1 MASTAKP
8 LVIIG
13 CTPVYG
19 HLAPVRAIAK
29 DLIAKGFEITF
40 VSSSHWRPII
50 EEIGADFVAI
60 EGYGDWYE
68 GDFQTRWAER
78 NLLPPG
84 PVQLAYDLEECFIKS
99 IPSQHDA
106 MQVAIKKLQTAHP
119 GRPIIQVSEAV
130 FWGALPIMAGA
141 TGVKPSATLGI
152 GVVPMALSSIDTA
165 AFGPGI
171 LPDTTP
177 EGHERNKA
185 MNAGVRQAFAKPQ
198 GAFEAQFEI
207 CGAPKAS
214 QFVLDA
220 SYILPDRF
228 LQMCVPSAEYP
239 RSDAPSSIRFA
250 GGLPKG
256 VRDAS
261 TSKPPFWD
269 EIVNNN
275 GAKKVVAISQGSIAL
290 DYSELTIPT
299 MEAFKDR
306 PDILVVVALGKKDA
320 TLPAGTIIPD
330 NVRVADWIP
339 FDELL
344 PHCSVFITNGGYGA
358 FQHAIS
364 NGTPV
369 VVGGATEDKP
379 ENAARAEYSGMGFNL
394 RTAKPTVEQVRNAVD
409 EVLTNPKYKARAVEM
424 EKEMA
429 TFDPMAVVATQ
440 IEELAAG
447 KHLE

>member
-40 VSSSHWRPII
+40 VSSSHWKTTI
-50 EEIGADFVAI
+50 EEIGADFVPI

-68 GDFQTRWAER
+68 GDLATRWAER

-99 IPSQHDA
+99 IPSQHEA
-106 MQVAIKKLQTAHP
+106 LQVAIKKLQTAHP

-130 FWGALPIMAGA
+130 FWGALPIMSGA
-141 TGVKPSATLGI
+141 TGVKPTATLGL

-171 LPDTTP
+171 LPDNSP
-177 EGHERNKA
+177 EGRERNKA
-185 MNAGVRQAFAKPQ
+185 MNAGLRTMFAKPQ
-198 GAFEAQFEI
+198 GTFEEQFEL
-207 CGAPKAS
+207 CGALKAS
-214 QFVLDA
+214 EFIFDA
-220 SYILPDRF
+220 CYTLPDRF
-228 LQMCVPSAEYP
+228 LQMCVPSAEYH
-239 RSDAPSSIRFA
+239 RSDAPASIRFA

-275 GAKKVVAISQGSIAL
+275 GAKKIVAISQGSIAL
-290 DYSELTIPT
+290 DYTELTIPT
-299 MEAFKDR
+299 IEAFEGR
-306 PDILVVVALGKKDA
+306 EDILVVVALGKKDA
-320 TLPAGTIIPD
+320 KLPEGTPIPS

-379 ENAARAEYSGMGFNL
+379 EVAARAEYSGMGFNL
-394 RTAKPTVEQVRNAVD
+394 RTAKPTSEQVRNAVD
-409 EVLTNPKYKARAVEM
+409 EVLANPKYKVRAVEM

-429 TFDPMAVVATQ
+429 TFDPMAIVAKQ